1 MLRIFALAIAVF
13 MTVGSAMAS
22 TLTCHVPLYSDNEW
36 SHVTRFL
43 EADGTFSFQNYW
55 SAAAPGFYPTFHI
68 ASPPISDTREQ
79 MLQFQILEGVPKKL
93 NKGSIIE
100 ITDGKGNRLEAR
112 RKYEERWS
120 RNYELQLDRLFKQFG
135 RTGSAELKLVN
146 GPHGKKAPFSGKLDL
161 ALLAKEATLM
171 PDAERRLDA
180 MQADFRNQ
188 CKPLIE
194 PDASEDSANWS
205 CVSTAKDKLG
215 EHFADSDSI
224 GSFLRLGI
232 TAEIRWYSNSTTGSL
247 NWFKSKVAR
256 NLASIRFQS
265 GSFQRETKHRLPH
278 TDYDFSFDVPFSL
291 SEAILLKDDLLIQA
305 LDFQG
310 NILDQATLP
319 LATLVHVAEQLETL
333 KAKSILDRKDYKHRC
348 EPPQEIIVT

>member
-43 EADGTFSFQNYW
+43 ETDGTFSFQNYW
-55 SAAAPGFYPTFHI
+55 SAAAPGFYPTFQI

-79 MLQFQILEGVPKKL
+79 MLQFQILESDAKKL
-93 NKGSIIE
+93 KKGSIIE
-100 ITDGKGNRLEAR
+100 IIDGAGNRLVAR
-112 RKYEERWS
+112 RKNEERWS
-120 RNYELQLDRLFKQFG
+120 RIYELPLSTLFKQFG

-146 GPHGKKAPFSGKLDL
+146 GSQGKKAPFSGKLDL

-171 PDAERRLDA
+171 PEADRRLDA
-180 MQADFRNQ
+180 MQADFRNM
-188 CKPLIE
+188 CKPLME
-194 PDASEDSANWS
+194 PDASEDPANWS

-215 EHFADSDSI
+215 EYFADGDSI
-224 GSFLRLGI
+224 GSILRLGK
-232 TAEIRWYSNSTTGSL
+232 TAEIRWYSNMTLGSL
-247 NWFKSKVAR
+247 NWFKSKASR
-256 NLASIRFQS
+256 NLATVRFKS
-265 GSFQRETKHRLPH
+265 GSFQREPKSTLPRAYYY
-278 TDYDFSFDVPFSL
+278 TSFDVPFSL

-305 LDFQG
+305 LDAQG